1 MMKQQ
6 HPDRQECLRFL
17 LENKTPE
24 HVIRH
29 CQAVCDTAVK
39 IGAAMNRHG
48 YDFDLE
54 LVTAAGMLHDIARV
68 EDEHWIK
75 GGDLVERLGYPQ
87 EAAIIRAHMFY
98 TFSPIESFNET
109 DLVCLG
115 DRLVKEDKYV
125 GLEKRIQY
133 VIEKVERTRGSD
145 PDVRAKILDKKKQT
159 ADLISRIEEIIG
171 TTLEQLMEGE

>member
-1 MMKQQ
+1 MRTLQ
-6 HPDRQECLRFL
+6 HPDRQECLRL
-17 LENKTPE
+17 LHENKTPE

-29 CQAVCDTAVK
+29 CRAVCDTAVK
-39 IGAAMNRHG
+39 IGTAMNKHG

-54 LVTAAGMLHDIARV
+54 LVQAAGMLHDIERV

-87 EAAIIRAHMFY
+87 EADIIRAHMFY
-98 TFSPIESFNET
+98 TFSPIEAFNET

-125 GLEKRIQY
+125 GLDKRIQY
-133 VIEKVERTRGSD
+133 VIEKVERRGGDSETR
-145 PDVRAKILDKKKQT
+145 AAILEKKKQT
-159 ADLISRIEEIIG
+159 AKLIAHIEEIIG
-171 TTLEQLMEGE
+171 MTLDQLMKGE

>member
-1 MMKQQ
+1 MKQQ
-6 HPDRQECLRFL
+6 HPDKQECLRL
-17 LENKTPE
+17 LHENKTPE

-29 CQAVCDTAVK
+29 CQAVCDTAAA
-39 IGAAMNRHG
+39 IGEAMNECG
-48 YDFDLE
+48 YGFDLD
-54 LVTAAGMLHDIARV
+54 LVRAAGMLHDIARV

-98 TFSPIESFNET
+98 TFSPIEAFNET

-133 VIEKVERTRGSD
+133 VIEKVEKRGND
-145 PDVRAKILDKKKQT
+145 GPDVREKIMGKMRGAACVIDQ
-159 ADLISRIEEIIG
+159 IEAIIG
-171 TTLEQLMEGE
+171 TTLDELMKGE

>member
-1 MMKQQ
+1 
-6 HPDRQECLRFL
+6 
-17 LENKTPE
+17 
-24 HVIRH
+24 
-29 CQAVCDTAVK
+29 
-39 IGAAMNRHG
+39 
-48 YDFDLE
+48 
-54 LVTAAGMLHDIARV
+54 
-68 EDEHWIK
+68 
-75 GGDLVERLGYPQ
+75 
-87 EAAIIRAHMFY
+87 MFY

-145 PDVRAKILDKKKQT
+145 PDVQAKILDKKKQT

-171 TTLEQLMEGE
+171 TTLGQLMEGE